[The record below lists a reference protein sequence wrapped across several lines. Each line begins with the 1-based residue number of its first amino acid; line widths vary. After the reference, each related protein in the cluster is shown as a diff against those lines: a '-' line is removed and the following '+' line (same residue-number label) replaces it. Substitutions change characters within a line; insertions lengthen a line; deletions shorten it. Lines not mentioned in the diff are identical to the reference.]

1 MGLLCCLWST
11 AFPFFPEE
19 RGLHSACT
27 SWTLCFGDSC
37 RQELLFLRC
46 SVFLEKVVKCRS
58 RTAAQQNSELV
69 LVVFFILMADVVP
82 FLGFLELE
90 RCRDSVIRFHLRI
103 AGAAEVWEEL
113 MIYLPSVRS

>member
-1 MGLLCCLWST
+1 MEINRWGSFVVCGAQLFL
-11 AFPFFPEE
+11 FFSEE
-19 RGLHSACT
+19 RGLHSART

-69 LVVFFILMADVVP
+69 LVV
-82 FLGFLELE
+82 
-90 RCRDSVIRFHLRI
+90 
-103 AGAAEVWEEL
+103 
-113 MIYLPSVRS
+113 YLY